1 MPNNGC
7 SMADMF
13 TGHNNATSCPAIT
26 NVSLEEAYNV
36 NNETVSCT
44 LQY

>member
-1 MPNNGC
+1 MPNNGY
-7 SMADMF
+7 SMADTF

-26 NVSLEEAYNV
+26 NVSPEEAYIV
-36 NNETVSCT
+36 NNETVSCI